1 MRVPKR
7 EDQSLFISPLIVRQ
21 LSSQSIILD
30 QVQLSYEY
38 YTRSVGFVN
47 PFYKFF
53 SKWRRR
59 ESNPR
64 LRWFRHAAFPESTTK
79 YTPDKKRQCGLGRR
93 FPEITTALSQFLM
106 RILPLIKICSLLYIC
121 IKITERSDDPW
132 DRIRRFAHRDECL
145 P

>member
-47 PFYKFF
+47 PFSKFF
-53 SKWRRR
+53 SKWRWKD
-59 ESNPR
+59 SNPR
-64 LRWFRHAAFPESTTK
+64 LRSSDMRAYHESTTS
-79 YTPDKKRQCGLGRR
+79 TSPIKRQCGLGRR
-93 FPEITTALSQFLM
+93 FPEIATALS
-106 RILPLIKICSLLYIC
+106 RILSGGFIP
-121 IKITERSDDPW
+121 
-132 DRIRRFAHRDECL
+132 H
-145 P
+145 

>member
-47 PFYKFF
+47 PFSKFF

-79 YTPDKKRQCGLGRR
+79 YTPDKKKTVRAGQTLPRNYHR
-93 FPEITTALSQFLM
+93 TLS
-106 RILPLIKICSLLYIC
+106 ILDEDLTPHQDLLFTLYMY
-121 IKITERSDDPW
+121 KDYR
-132 DRIRRFAHRDECL
+132 A
-145 P
+145 